1 MARGD
6 DIRIDFRGLDKIAK
20 KISAKKFV
28 SVPATKAMNRIT
40 DIYESEIRNEA
51 PSKSGATRDSVS
63 VSIKTKKGIFTEAVI
78 RVSSPGL
85 KFLLSGTGV
94 FGPSGSPIRARS
106 AQVLKFFGEDGVAIF
121 RHQVRGMK
129 KNDFVA
135 RGAASARRKS
145 KRLIKKMAKDIENM
159 WRTGRG
165 R

>member
-6 DIRIDFRGLDKIAK
+6 NVRIEFRGLDKITK
-20 KISAKKFV
+20 KLNAKKFV
-28 SVPATKAMNRIT
+28 SMPTTNTMKKIT
-40 DIYESEIRNEA
+40 DIYESEIRNAA

-63 VSIKTKKGIFTEAVI
+63 VSVKTKRGIFTEAVI

-121 RHQVRGMK
+121 RHQVQGMK

-135 RGAASARRKS
+135 KGAASARRKS
-145 KRLIKKMAKDIENM
+145 KRLIKQMTKDIENM
-159 WRTGRG
+159 WRSGRG